1 MNEDW
6 VRMQSITNN
15 PDHLSLFLSGGFY
28 YLDDGK
34 AGSFYPS
41 NTGNSLSSSDWLKFY
56 ASVFD
61 YVKKCRMSNL
71 VIVLLLPI
79 ASLVLLPLPGRE

>member
-34 AGSFYPS
+34 ASTQAHFTLPI
-41 NTGNSLSSSDWLKFY
+41 
-56 ASVFD
+56 
-61 YVKKCRMSNL
+61 R

-79 ASLVLLPLPGRE
+79 G